1 MARLTITEA
10 SKELG
15 VSRPTVYKKIKNAVL
30 NAVREDGRTYV
41 LLDDMPLD
49 ADKLEKDIRAEAK
62 NRGDTD
68 TMVMEGML
76 IFLRE
81 QLREKDRQIADKSR
95 EISELHRLLAQ
106 SQQLVMQVPSEG
118 MIGH

>member
-10 SKELG
+10 SRELG

-30 NAVREDGRTYV
+30 KAVREDGRTYV

-49 ADKLEKDIRAEAK
+49 ADSLEKDIRAEAK
-62 NRGDTD
+62 KQGD

-81 QLREKDRQIADKSR
+81 QLREKDQQIADKSR

-106 SQQLVMQVPSEG
+106 SQQLALRASSVDTTS
-118 MIGH
+118 H